1 MQLRS
6 FFYFRRGDGDQKFYL
21 SGRDHFL
28 PGALRETGKKIEAAV
43 TERIV
48 AVALV
53 TEAELQLLGEGF
65 NRAFPVDDAPCFGGL
80 LQAIDEAD
88 RAFSATLRRDD

>member
-1 MQLRS
+1 M
-6 FFYFRRGDGDQKFYL
+6 
-21 SGRDHFL
+21 
-28 PGALRETGKKIEAAV
+28 

-65 NRAFPVDDAPCFGGL
+65 KRVFPVDETPCFGGL

-88 RAFSATLRRDD
+88 RAFSAMLESDD